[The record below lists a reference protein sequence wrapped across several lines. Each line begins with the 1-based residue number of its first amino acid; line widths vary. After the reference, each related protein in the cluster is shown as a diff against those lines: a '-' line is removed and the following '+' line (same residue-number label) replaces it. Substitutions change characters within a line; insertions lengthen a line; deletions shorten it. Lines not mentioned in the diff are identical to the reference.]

1 MRTLPLREARDQLG
15 ELINRAVHGH
25 EVTAITRYG
34 QPAAVVISTD
44 DYLKLLY
51 GAAAE
56 RREQGFALRMTA
68 EEFIERSR
76 LSEVKKA
83 ELRRVDGVAE
93 R

>member
-1 MRTLPLREARDQLG
+1 VPLREARDQLG
-15 ELINRAVHGH
+15 ELINRAVHAH

-34 QPAAVVISTD
+34 QPAAVVVSTE

-51 GAAAE
+51 SAVAE

-76 LSEVKKA
+76 LPEGKKA
-83 ELRRVDGVAE
+83 ELRRVSGATE